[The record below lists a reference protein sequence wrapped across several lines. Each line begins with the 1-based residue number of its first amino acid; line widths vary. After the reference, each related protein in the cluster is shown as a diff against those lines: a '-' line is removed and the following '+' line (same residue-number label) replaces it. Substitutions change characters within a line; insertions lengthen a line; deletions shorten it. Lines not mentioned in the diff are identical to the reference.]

1 MPPYLASLSPLSC
14 GLLGWL
20 VTASSHY
27 PRQCEALC
35 TRCAPLAVGVTSA
48 PFGSLSGEN
57 ALDARVLAGVG
68 SPWGQPQLPPWS
80 GGAGVCMSL
89 RAATRGCGPHP
100 GLLHRRYHAQGHR
113 AGRRERA
120 SVLADRRQH
129 ALQAGTLSLIGRAI
143 AWHEVQLSLRCV
155 RITLVVNRQYDVH
168 MGSGFLLLFCSRLD
182 SVVGR

>member
-1 MPPYLASLSPLSC
+1 VDEPGELSLMPPYLASLSPLSC

-68 SPWGQPQLPPWS
+68 HR
-80 GGAGVCMSL
+80 GASHSSRHGPVERVC
-89 RAATRGCGPHP
+89 A
-100 GLLHRRYHAQGHR
+100 
-113 AGRRERA
+113 
-120 SVLADRRQH
+120 
-129 ALQAGTLSLIGRAI
+129 
-143 AWHEVQLSLRCV
+143 
-155 RITLVVNRQYDVH
+155 
-168 MGSGFLLLFCSRLD
+168 
-182 SVVGR
+182 